1 MKKKIILI
9 ALLGGILSI
18 IIYFFTQSNEI
29 TIVSLGDGIS
39 LGMTPY
45 DIEGISFND
54 YLKEFYEENMNLKTI
69 SMNFLMLVK
78 P

>member
-18 IIYFFTQSNEI
+18 IIYFFTQNSEI

-45 DIEGISFND
+45 DIEG
-54 YLKEFYEENMNLKTI
+54 
-69 SMNFLMLVK
+69 
-78 P
+78 